1 MPIRFTNQD
10 RLLLVI
16 FNLFQCLQEKTRK
29 EVVFHSLFGCGPI
42 FGVQFYKDCLCN
54 LYFCLSLFFWAL
66 HFLWYAEQ
74 VSIFFKFWIS
84 IEFLSIIYKIFI
96 CYRLFL
102 PYEVA
107 TLVYIDSLISTIS
120 ASINFV
126 IFYFFNE
133 SFRKELMKIVGKPSL
148 ISSQVSYSGYQ
159 RQSQGLA
166 ENTKSIYTVLWLQ
179 RWETLSSYTS
189 PCQSQNHSVGCQC
202 VCLVHGLQTWSNNTW
217 EKPTCFKSDLCI
229 LSFNCFLW
237 FIGSEILIIWQQ
249 IQIYSGV
256 PNKQISLLCK

>member
-1 MPIRFTNQD
+1 MQFVFLSILI
-10 RLLLVI
+10 LLSTSFFVI
-16 FNLFQCLQEKTRK
+16 CRTSK
-29 EVVFHSLFGCGPI
+29 
-42 FGVQFYKDCLCN
+42 
-54 LYFCLSLFFWAL
+54 YF
-66 HFLWYAEQ
+66 
-74 VSIFFKFWIS
+74 FFKFWIS

-133 SFRKELMKIVGKPSL
+133 SFRKELMKFVGKPSL

-237 FIGSEILIIWQQ
+237 FIGSEKFIIWQK
-249 IQIYSGV
+249 IYSSV
-256 PNKQISLLCK
+256 PNKQISLLCTYLDNFLVSNLILWFFSYTIGALC